1 MDGQKHAVRL
11 WEVNDD
17 MTLKSSIRLDI
28 THTAPIRAILPTGP
42 CRTKLLSGGEDRTI
56 HAYDLGGERKF
67 TTIDCS
73 NKVHHLHE
81 TLERDSILVEVIS
94 LVHLLSARSFCLIPP
109 NLHSCIIVTRNL
121 RSATYVPTHPKPSRM
136 HVLDM
141 KQLVGERMLLLLK
154 VILRIIHSLL
164 GTNVAS
170 FVCGT

>member
-1 MDGQKHAVRL
+1 MPEVTRRKYEHLSNCLRIYFTLKQVSREKRSRTLLDPDNRVTTISAIHALPRSLRFVTGGMDGQKHAVRL

-94 LVHLLSARSFCLIPP
+94 LVH
-109 NLHSCIIVTRNL
+109 
-121 RSATYVPTHPKPSRM
+121 TYYQP
-136 HVLDM
+136 
-141 KQLVGERMLLLLK
+141 
-154 VILRIIHSLL
+154 
-164 GTNVAS
+164 AA
-170 FVCGT
+170 FV